1 MAKKKLKEFRVI
13 QSEKVMKEYE
23 CFIEAED
30 LDEAHDKVDE
40 GSECDWNEIGETPI
54 EINDTEIEEVA
65 SEFTDDDGNPISE
78 DEQARAD
85 GEADRL
91 RKGEDD

>member
-1 MAKKKLKEFRVI
+1 MAEKLKEFRVV

-23 CFIEAED
+23 CFIEAK
-30 LDEAHDKVDE
+30 DEADAQDKVDE
-40 GSECDWNEIGETPI
+40 GSECDWNEIGSQFI

-85 GEADRL
+85 GEADRV

>member
-23 CFIEAED
+23 CFIEAKNM
-30 LDEAHDKVDE
+30 DEAYDKVDE

-54 EINDTEIEEVA
+54 EINDTEIEEV
-65 SEFTDDDGNPISE
+65 
-78 DEQARAD
+78 
-85 GEADRL
+85 
-91 RKGEDD
+91 

>member
-1 MAKKKLKEFRVI
+1 MAEKLKEFRVV

-23 CFIEAED
+23 CFIEAKD
-30 LDEAHDKVDE
+30 LDEAYDKVDE
-40 GSECDWNEIGETPI
+40 GSDCDWNEIGSSFL
-54 EINDTEIEEVA
+54 EIDDTEIEEVA

>member
-1 MAKKKLKEFRVI
+1 MAKKLKEFRVV
-13 QSEKVMKEYE
+13 QSEKKMVEYE
-23 CFIEAED
+23 CFIEAKD

-40 GSECDWNEIGETPI
+40 GSECDWNEIGSQFIET
-54 EINDTEIEEVA
+54 NDTEIEEVA

>member
-1 MAKKKLKEFRVI
+1 MAKWRICVDLDSAREEADDLESRT
-13 QSEKVMKEYE
+13 
-23 CFIEAED
+23 IEAKDE
-30 LDEAHDKVDE
+30 DEAMRKAANIIKAE
-40 GSECDWNEIGETPI
+40 MYGGPYYNLSEYPDY
-54 EINDTEIEEVA
+54 EE